1 MAEKTLRQF
10 GLWDSPIGPRSLAQ
24 GLRLSDVA
32 WDSDGETLVWL
43 EGRSDRGVLVC
54 ARPGEAPRDLT
65 TDLSVRARVGYGGGD
80 FTVAGG
86 YVYFVASTGRLYRQP
101 LEPGPAV
108 PLTPE
113 FGFAASP
120 TVSPDGRWLLF
131 VHHYEGADG
140 LAMVDVEGQ
149 RWPQKLVFGDDF
161 YMQPRWHPD
170 GSRIAWISWNH
181 PQLPWDGTMLNLATL
196 RTERPGPPVVTDVQT
211 LVGGEDVAIFQPEF
225 SPDGHYLAYVSDE
238 TGWGNLYL
246 YDLAEGR
253 HRALTADEAEMG
265 RPAWVQ
271 GLRTYGFSP
280 DSRTLYYLRNRAG
293 TCRLWAYSLA
303 DGTSRVVAAQETYTW
318 LEQIAVSPHRG
329 TLAFIASSGVIPSR
343 VITWSVSSEEPV
355 RVWKRSTAEN
365 VPPKDL
371 AMPKSVSWQASDG
384 TEVHGLYYPPHSNAF
399 ESTGRPPAAVL
410 IHGGPTAQTPVSY
423 GRGGAQFLA
432 TRGYAVLQVNYRGST
447 GYGKAYMAALRGNWG
462 VYDVEDAVSGAR
474 YLVETGLAD
483 PDKLVIMGGSAGG
496 YTVLQSLVTYPG
508 FFKAGVC
515 FYGVSNLFTL
525 AAETHKF
532 EERYLDSMIG
542 SLPEASA
549 RYRERSPIFA
559 ADRITDPVAVFQ
571 GEDDQVVPKAQS
583 DEIVASLRARGV
595 PHVYHVY
602 EGEGHG
608 WRKSETIEDFFQRVE
623 AFLRQYVLFA

>member
-1 MAEKTLRQF
+1 
-10 GLWDSPIGPRSLAQ
+10 
-24 GLRLSDVA
+24 
-32 WDSDGETLVWL
+32 
-43 EGRSDRGVLVC
+43 
-54 ARPGEAPRDLT
+54 
-65 TDLSVRARVGYGGGD
+65 
-80 FTVAGG
+80 
-86 YVYFVASTGRLYRQP
+86 
-101 LEPGPAV
+101 
-108 PLTPE
+108 
-113 FGFAASP
+113 
-120 TVSPDGRWLLF
+120 
-131 VHHYEGADG
+131 
-140 LAMVDVEGQ
+140 
-149 RWPQKLVFGDDF
+149 
-161 YMQPRWHPD
+161 
-170 GSRIAWISWNH
+170 
-181 PQLPWDGTMLNLATL
+181 
-196 RTERPGPPVVTDVQT
+196 
-211 LVGGEDVAIFQPEF
+211 
-225 SPDGHYLAYVSDE
+225 
-238 TGWGNLYL
+238 
-246 YDLAEGR
+246 
-253 HRALTADEAEMG
+253 
-265 RPAWVQ
+265 
-271 GLRTYGFSP
+271 
-280 DSRTLYYLRNRAG
+280 
-293 TCRLWAYSLA
+293 
-303 DGTSRVVAAQETYTW
+303 VAAQEMYTW

-343 VITWSVSSEEPV
+343 VVTCSASSEEPV

-399 ESTGRPPAAVL
+399 ESTGRPPVAVL
-410 IHGGPTAQTPVSY
+410 IHGGPTAQTPASY
-423 GRGGAQFLA
+423 GSGGAQFLA

-474 YLVETGLAD
+474 YLVETGLAA

-542 SLPEASA
+542 PLPEASA